1 MSLSVFSQVPTRL
14 RNDVIAIKGGDTLYF
29 FVLDAYGNASI
40 YGSQPLTIKN
50 TDTLYFDDGSYM
62 ITAASADDTLW
73 LPGQSGT
80 ASVRMSSDT
89 ATGNYAVAMG
99 NNTTASG
106 YASTAMGNTTI
117 ASGPYSTAMGNGTT
131 ASGAG
136 SFAHGGGFLGLFTTA
151 SGDYS
156 AAWGAQTTASGE
168 RSTAWGGQTTASG
181 SYSTA
186 MGNGTTASGVVSFA
200 TGVQTKALSLNE
212 TTFGRY
218 NDTLNSTDA
227 SSWVATDNLFVVGNG
242 ADDAN
247 RNNAFAILKN
257 GNATFDANVTVGDTL
272 FLNSDTILGA
282 TDTTSLSNRIDQRW
296 SLLGNAGTDTTTNFI
311 GTTDNLGLY
320 FRTNN
325 TNKML
330 LNRDGKLGIGITPLA
345 NLHIAEA
352 ATGTHKENSFILGNV
367 TNNWPAFGA
376 VGIPGNSAFI
386 FSRAGE
392 SNSAGYRIFQIGGN
406 GTITMYY
413 PNATQRLFI
422 SFDALAN
429 TQKFYGNLAVTLGM
443 ERHTTAATAGNNL
456 TINAGGAVSG
466 GTNLSGGN
474 LKLTSGTAT
483 GSGTSNIGFYTA
495 TAGASGTA
503 DATPTEKVTILGS
516 GNVGINNTNP
526 ASLLTIKATGHAGGT
541 TPFLVEDD
549 LGTDLVTIGDTG
561 RLSILNYG
569 KTSTL
574 INDNFGLYIDANNF
588 RVKDRIYFDT
598 IANFNT
604 FIGYLAG
611 ENNVGNYA
619 TEGIRNT
626 AVGMHALKANI
637 IGISN
642 TAIGYECMLNNI
654 SDQNTA
660 VGMHA
665 LKAETTGTQNVAIG
679 TNCMEEANSGAS
691 QNIAIGVQAL
701 YVNQA
706 SANVAVGHLA
716 AYSNTTGSGNVAMGG
731 AGVLYDNTTGSFN
744 TGVGYGAL
752 RFFNGVD
759 GATAYGAYSLYNNV
773 TGANNTSIGMYS
785 GYNTT
790 GANNTYLGYRSGFT
804 NTGENN
810 IHIGAF
816 AGEGEIGSNKL
827 IIHADDSY
835 TAVDTFHYAISGIM
849 SSADSNNRIIING
862 DPDNALSNFNINGTF
877 RYVLRNFSVAGDTI
891 SIAAADLAADMR
903 YVNDS
908 AYYAVSVIAAGN
920 DGDIIEITGTSDTNF
935 IDFVDSATLKLAGDV
950 TFRVGLDDVISFAYR
965 NGVWIERYRSDN

>member
-456 TINAGGAVSG
+456 TINAGGA
-466 GTNLSGGN
+466 
-474 LKLTSGTAT
+474 TSGATNKNGGMITLSPGVSTAC
-483 GSGTSNIGFYTA
+483 GMASVRMQGFRRTHYT
-495 TAGASGTA
+495 ASGTTDNTAQDRFILASEKPLVDAANDTLFSVVLGA
-503 DATPTEKVTILGS
+503 DSMFFATISYSVYVSDDDSASGESGVALYSFVNNGAVPTSETSSLTRQALPTGVT
-516 GNVGINNTNP
+516 
-526 ASLLTIKATGHAGGT
+526 LTKT
-541 TPFLVEDD
+541 
-549 LGTDLVTIGDTG
+549 
-561 RLSILNYG
+561 LSTSYVRA
-569 KTSTL
+569 TSTL
-574 INDNFGLYIDANNF
+574 YILVN
-588 RVKDRIYFDT
+588 Y
-598 IANFNT
+598 NT
-604 FIGYLAG
+604 DVHLS
-611 ENNVGNYA
+611 A
-619 TEGIRNT
+619 TEFIR
-626 AVGMHALKANI
+626 M
-637 IGISN
+637 
-642 TAIGYECMLNNI
+642 
-654 SDQNTA
+654 
-660 VGMHA
+660 
-665 LKAETTGTQNVAIG
+665 
-679 TNCMEEANSGAS
+679 
-691 QNIAIGVQAL
+691 
-701 YVNQA
+701 
-706 SANVAVGHLA
+706 
-716 AYSNTTGSGNVAMGG
+716 
-731 AGVLYDNTTGSFN
+731 
-744 TGVGYGAL
+744 
-752 RFFNGVD
+752 
-759 GATAYGAYSLYNNV
+759 
-773 TGANNTSIGMYS
+773 
-785 GYNTT
+785 
-790 GANNTYLGYRSGFT
+790 TYTVT
-804 NTGENN
+804 NTGGR
-810 IHIGAF
+810 HGA
-816 AGEGEIGSNKL
+816 
-827 IIHADDSY
+827 
-835 TAVDTFHYAISGIM
+835 
-849 SSADSNNRIIING
+849 
-862 DPDNALSNFNINGTF
+862 
-877 RYVLRNFSVAGDTI
+877 
-891 SIAAADLAADMR
+891 
-903 YVNDS
+903 
-908 AYYAVSVIAAGN
+908 
-920 DGDIIEITGTSDTNF
+920 ITQF
-935 IDFVDSATLKLAGDV
+935 
-950 TFRVGLDDVISFAYR
+950 
-965 NGVWIERYRSDN
+965 